1 MAGVT
6 RPSATA
12 PIGRQKCVT
21 EREKLIACHLRE
33 PAAGLWI
40 PMIAGDVEPGET
52 HPLAFEA
59 WLA

>member
-1 MAGVT
+1 M
-6 RPSATA
+6 A

-40 PMIAGDVEPGET
+40 PMIAGDFEPGET